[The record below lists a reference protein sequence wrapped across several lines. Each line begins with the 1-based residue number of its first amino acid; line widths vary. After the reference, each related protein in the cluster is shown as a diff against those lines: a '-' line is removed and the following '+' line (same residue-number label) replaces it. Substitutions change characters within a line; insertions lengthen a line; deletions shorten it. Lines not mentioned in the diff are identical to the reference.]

1 MAYKF
6 GFIFLKGLSQDLESN
21 FSYSFNNNVRFFR
34 EIPPIDAT
42 RWQEWLGLQ
51 WEDVVTSNAV
61 IEVKTET
68 QAPNVLD
75 NENEDLKFTCR
86 ELWLSL
92 MLVMPC
98 YLENA
103 YFLTGGESDNRIEV
117 RQFFKFDRWF
127 NLGKDF
133 VQTLVA
139 SEISKWKD
147 IFLSLDEVYKKKE
160 DFLRLKRGL
169 LCFLKGCSES
179 NVSFRLPYFVRALE
193 ALIIPD
199 KGKTTKQFQS
209 RVAYWWIS
217 SKQNKH
223 FPDNVPKTLED
234 IYDLRCKFEHMHVLA
249 TKDMDMS
256 ILSSYRCEVLAR
268 NAYCDILIDDKKLN
282 MFICDDSIKEFW
294 KTK

>member
-92 MLVMPC
+92 MLVLPC
-98 YLENA
+98 YLCLRA
-103 YFLTGGESDNRIEV
+103 TDLTI
-117 RQFFKFDRWF
+117 
-127 NLGKDF
+127 
-133 VQTLVA
+133 A
-139 SEISKWKD
+139 S
-147 IFLSLDEVYKKKE
+147 
-160 DFLRLKRGL
+160 
-169 LCFLKGCSES
+169 
-179 NVSFRLPYFVRALE
+179 A
-193 ALIIPD
+193 
-199 KGKTTKQFQS
+199 
-209 RVAYWWIS
+209 
-217 SKQNKH
+217 
-223 FPDNVPKTLED
+223 
-234 IYDLRCKFEHMHVLA
+234 
-249 TKDMDMS
+249 
-256 ILSSYRCEVLAR
+256 
-268 NAYCDILIDDKKLN
+268 
-282 MFICDDSIKEFW
+282 
-294 KTK
+294 